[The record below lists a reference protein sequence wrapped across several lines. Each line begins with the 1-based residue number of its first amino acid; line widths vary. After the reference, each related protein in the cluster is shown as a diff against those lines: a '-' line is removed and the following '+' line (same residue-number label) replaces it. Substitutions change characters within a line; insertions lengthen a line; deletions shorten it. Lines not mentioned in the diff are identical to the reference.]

1 MTTKPITIAPFL
13 GQLVRYRPWLYL
25 LNILAWTSI
34 TLAELMPGLLAKAFF
49 DTLSGDAPFG
59 LTIWTV
65 IALVGAGG
73 LLYIGTILCG
83 ALTDIR
89 HRFTMGALLRHNL
102 LDALLKRPGADALP
116 GAVGKVINTFRD
128 DGETIEDTISWMVDQ
143 ISIFVFVVV
152 TVWVMISINARI
164 ALFTLLPLVAVVM
177 TARLART
184 RIQRYRVASRQATE
198 RVTGAL
204 GEIFGAVQAIQ
215 IATAEPHVLDHFRK
229 LNEERQR
236 MMVRDRVFERVLE
249 AVYGN
254 IGALGTGII
263 LLLAAGSM
271 VDNSFSVGDFALF
284 VYNLGMLTEF
294 MQGFGNFLAHYQ
306 QAGVSLRRMVDL
318 LQGAPPETLVAH
330 QPLRFQGSWLQGKQD
345 PAPTLPRQLRGR
357 GEGDYTPSLVC
368 EEGRGEGEEPLHT
381 LTVEGL
387 TYHFV
392 SNGQPT
398 ISEERDADA
407 DYSYS
412 DVASNGLTGITD
424 ISFRLERGSF
434 TVVTGRIGAGKTT
447 LLRVLQG
454 LLSPQHG
461 HIWWNEQ
468 LVTDPANFFVPPR
481 SAYTAQAPQLMSTSL
496 RDNLTLGQPFADD
509 ALQQAIHQA
518 VLEDDLVAM
527 PEGLA
532 TVVGPKGVRLSGG
545 QVQRTAAARMF
556 VQRPEL
562 IIVDDLS
569 SALDVKTEQVL
580 WERLFAASATSS
592 ASTSSASEVAPQQTY
607 LVVSHRRPALRRADQ
622 IIVLKEGQI
631 EDVGTLDELLARSVE
646 MRRLWQEEANPD
658 SDQVE

>member
-1 MTTKPITIAPFL
+1 MSTKSIAVAPFL
-13 GQLVRYRPWLYL
+13 GQLIRYRPWLYI
-25 LNILAWTSI
+25 LNVVAWISI
-34 TLAELMPGLLAKAFF
+34 TLAELLPGLLAKAFF

-59 LTIWTV
+59 LNVWTV
-65 IALVGAGG
+65 VALVGVGG
-73 LLYIGTILCG
+73 LVYICTIFSG
-83 ALTDIR
+83 AMTDIR
-89 HRFTMGALLRHNL
+89 HRFTMGALVRHNL

-128 DGETIEDTISWMVDQ
+128 DGETVEDTISWLVDQ

-152 TVWVMISINARI
+152 TVWVMLSINARI
-164 ALFTLLPLVAVVM
+164 AIFTLLPLIAVVM

-215 IATAEPHVLDHFRK
+215 IATAEPHVLEHFRK
-229 LNEERQR
+229 LNAERQHY
-236 MMVRDRVFERVLE
+236 MVQDRVFERVLE

-263 LLLAAGSM
+263 LLIAAGSM

-294 MQGFGNFLAHYQ
+294 MQGFGNFLAHYE

-318 LQGAPPETLVAH
+318 LQGAPAENLVAH
-330 QPLRFQGSWLQGKQD
+330 QPLRFQGNWLGEPTHQEDTKGIVDQERGAKDDKQANSVLD
-345 PAPTLPRQLRGR
+345 
-357 GEGDYTPSLVC
+357 
-368 EEGRGEGEEPLHT
+368 T

-387 TYHFV
+387 TYHFRPKPE
-392 SNGQPT
+392 STNGEAE
-398 ISEERDADA
+398 SSDA
-407 DYSYS
+407 ST
-412 DVASNGLTGITD
+412 NGLPGIRD
-424 ISFRLERGSF
+424 ISFQLERGSF
-434 TVVTGRIGAGKTT
+434 TVITGRIGSGKTT

-454 LLSPQHG
+454 LLPPQVG
-461 HIWWNEQ
+461 AIYWNEDR
-468 LVTDPANFFVPPR
+468 VTDPANFFVPPR
-481 SAYTAQAPQLMSTSL
+481 SAYTPQAPQLMSTTL
-496 RDNLTLGQPFADD
+496 RNNLTLGKPISD
-509 ALQQAIHQA
+509 AELQRSIYQA
-518 VLEDDLVAM
+518 VLEDDLAAM

-580 WERLFAASATSS
+580 WERLFAEASD
-592 ASTSSASEVAPQQTY
+592 ERQQTY

-631 EDVGTLDELLARSVE
+631 EDVGTLDELLVRSVE
-646 MRRLWQEEANPD
+646 MRRLWQEEGEN
-658 SDQVE
+658 